1 MKLFRDHNWE
11 QKVHFHIFCSYGIK
25 EHGRKKKRQKENWN
39 KIQFQFTSKGG
50 GNILRW
56 IKDIETFINNS

>member
-1 MKLFRDHNWE
+1 ME
-11 QKVHFHIFCSYGIK
+11 G
-25 EHGRKKKRQKENWN
+25 KKKRSKENWN

-56 IKDIETFINNS
+56 IKDIETFISNS